1 MTQSTPKR
9 YGLYLGAGLMGAGV
23 GGVISLW
30 SRRAAQAA
38 VEVRP
43 SLADVGWWDALL
55 ADHLTDWL
63 YFHHPTTMT
72 FVSVVITAI
81 VFVAAAFMVIDG

>member
-1 MTQSTPKR
+1 MVQSTLKR
-9 YGLYLGAGLMGAGV
+9 YGVYGGAGILGGLSGAIGAW
-23 GGVISLW
+23 W
-30 SRRAAQAA
+30 SRKGAQAA

-63 YFHHPTTMT
+63 YFQYPTVMT
-72 FVSVVITAI
+72 VFSVVFAAV
-81 VFVAAAFMVIDG
+81 VFVVATFMVING